1 MAIEG
6 IYAAVSGLRAAERR
20 VGQTAHNLANVSTPG
35 FMPRRMDQAEVAGG
49 GVQISGSTPLTPG
62 PIIPS
67 ERPLDLAING
77 GGFFVLDDGNGGQ
90 VYSRVGNFQLEAPGR
105 LVDGQ
110 GRQVLPAFTLPAQ
123 TASVRVTP
131 QGQVQALASD
141 GSLLAQGQLQTAVFG
156 NPGGLE
162 PVGGNAYRATG
173 ASGPP
178 AVAAPGTPGH
188 GEIVAGAMQASGT
201 DIASSMVDLI
211 IDQRAFEA
219 NLKTIKTQDDML
231 GSILDVLA

>member
-35 FMPRRMDQAEVAGG
+35 FVPRRLDQAEVAGG
-49 GVQISGSTPLTPG
+49 GVQISGSTPLAPG

-90 VYSRVGNFQLEAPGR
+90 LYSRSGNFQLEAPGR
-105 LVDGQ
+105 LVDAQ

-123 TASVRVTP
+123 TASVRVSP
-131 QGQVQALASD
+131 QGQVQALAGD
-141 GSLLAQGQLQTAVFG
+141 GSVLAQGQLQTAVFG

-178 AVAAPGTPGH
+178 VVAAPGTPGH